1 MAASKLEIN
10 FRRLLERCEA
20 MASEIQENKE
30 NVSWRLE
37 KVSCS
42 IHQKI
47 VFYCFL
53 LGFEQSYL
61 VGFVTIFSQFL
72 YSIFQYV
79 LTLQRQA
86 TELKKSERLVFKC
99 REIRQRLNE
108 QYVNVKYCFSII
120 RFKQLIQ
127 VVFTLMGLYV
137 GSIVFIINIL
147 VITIELFY

>member
-1 MAASKLEIN
+1 MLCGRRTNTYFSYTKYIVRFTNMAASKLEIN

-53 LGFEQSYL
+53 SR
-61 VGFVTIFSQFL
+61 I
-72 YSIFQYV
+72 
-79 LTLQRQA
+79 
-86 TELKKSERLVFKC
+86 
-99 REIRQRLNE
+99 
-108 QYVNVKYCFSII
+108 
-120 RFKQLIQ
+120 
-127 VVFTLMGLYV
+127 
-137 GSIVFIINIL
+137 
-147 VITIELFY
+147 